1 MGELRLREHRAP
13 LHGYWILPG
22 GGASQTTESSEG
34 GLFNIA
40 QTKGVGSEMILASY
54 LRYKERQPYW
64 GVLWH
69 LPFLCCSQQ
78 YPALRWLRNRP
89 SRFSTSV
96 ATSTSPNEPNQE
108 REQTPRGGFTM
119 VMRQGQDPQQG
130 QDTAKQ
136 SGGQQ
141 QQQNDPKRP
150 GQQGGGVAQPHKGE
164 PGGGGQSGHD
174 KGQK

>member
-54 LRYKERQPYW
+54 LRYKERQPFW

-69 LPFLCCSQQ
+69 PPLFCAALSSTLLCGGYAIGPLASLPRWQPLPPRMNLTKSGSENPVEVSQ
-78 YPALRWLRNRP
+78 WL
-89 SRFSTSV
+89 
-96 ATSTSPNEPNQE
+96 
-108 REQTPRGGFTM
+108 
-119 VMRQGQDPQQG
+119 
-130 QDTAKQ
+130 
-136 SGGQQ
+136 
-141 QQQNDPKRP
+141 
-150 GQQGGGVAQPHKGE
+150 
-164 PGGGGQSGHD
+164 
-174 KGQK
+174 